1 MRNDI
6 GKKNFARKMVLT
18 LPAIIIM
25 IFRAKAKLCKVVR
38 LMESI
43 AKMWTVTSF
52 ITSDIMRMAIGMHDT
67 LFATIKSC
75 GLEA

>member
-1 MRNDI
+1 
-6 GKKNFARKMVLT
+6 MVLT
-18 LPAIIIM
+18 PPAIIIM

>member
-1 MRNDI
+1 
-6 GKKNFARKMVLT
+6 MVLT
-18 LPAIIIM
+18 PPAIIIM
-25 IFRAKAKLCKVVR
+25 IFRGAKAKLCKVVR

>member
-18 LPAIIIM
+18 PPAIIIM

-52 ITSDIMRMAIGMHDT
+52 ITSDMRMAIGMHDT
-67 LFATIKSC
+67 HFATIKSC